1 MNDVRETQIDGV
13 LCFYV
18 DMGRPPSAAH
28 LIFRQGAADEPL
40 HETGWLHLLEHLALL
55 DRETLSRPIEGHTSM
70 LLTRFAA
77 YGGPEA
83 IVRDLNALS
92 LWLGEPDFRLLA
104 RQRGVLQAEAQLR
117 RNPMVRSLTW
127 RYGATGAGVASY
139 AEVGALRATPELLT
153 ERSRRV
159 FNGSNAVLV
168 LDGPPPTD
176 LRLPLP
182 TGEYH
187 PPRTAESVRRL
198 LPAAYRDDAG
208 MTLSGVVSRTHEAGF
223 LAAMLERAVHDGLRQ
238 RTGGAYAPWSDDT
251 EVDDQHLVV
260 AAGSDVVP
268 EILSEVATA
277 GVEIS
282 RRMAEDGVPRA
293 WIQEAVDQRL
303 QRLDFPSAL
312 VDVALESAYAVLSDR
327 VPKSHEELLDQ
338 LRYTDPTRVDAAAQE
353 FHTSLLLGVPED
365 ADLARGV
372 DMVSF
377 PESGPTAQGKRHS
390 HVNWPADLTTF
401 AADAEVAEAVDGLAA
416 RQLRINDVVGLF
428 AWRDGSRLLVGR
440 DGSVLEMEARQW
452 LGGQELAQK
461 IDQAVPD
468 DLHLPMPDREVTF
481 RRMSVPARCAI
492 GFARVANTKP
502 GLIAMLAFTGVLT
515 LWLLV
520 GRHLFLG
527 TVFLLL
533 SAALGAHLR
542 RLDNGL
548 VALEPTG
555 APSVEPPPG
564 PA

>member
-18 DMGRPPSAAH
+18 DMGSPPSAAH

-40 HETGWLHLLEHLALL
+40 HETGFLHLLEHLALR

-77 YGGPEA
+77 YGGPDA
-83 IVRDLNALS
+83 IVRDLGALS
-92 LWLGEPDFRLLA
+92 RWLGEPDFRLLA

-117 RNPMVRSLTW
+117 RDPLLRSLTW
-127 RYGATGAGVASY
+127 RYGASGAGVASY
-139 AEVGALRATPELLT
+139 AEVGALRATEELLT

-187 PPRTAESVRRL
+187 PPRTTEPVRRS
-198 LPAAYRDDAG
+198 LPAAYRDDHG
-208 MTLSGVVSRTHEAGF
+208 MTLSGVVSRTHEATF
-223 LAAMLERAVHDGLRQ
+223 LAGMLERAVHDGLRQ
-238 RTGGAYAPWSDDT
+238 RTGGAYAPWSNQV
-251 EVDDQHLVV
+251 EVDDHHVVV

-268 EILSEVATA
+268 EILAEVATA
-277 GVEIS
+277 GVEVS
-282 RRMAEDGVPRA
+282 RRLAEDGVPRA
-293 WIQEAVDQRL
+293 WVQEAVDHRL

-327 VPKSHEELLDQ
+327 VPKTHEELLDQ
-338 LRYTDPTRVDAAAQE
+338 LRYTDPTKVDAAAQE
-353 FHTSLLLGVPED
+353 FHTSLLLGLPED
-365 ADLARGV
+365 APLAGGV
-372 DMVSF
+372 DLVSF
-377 PESGPTAQGKRHS
+377 PEVRATGHGRRHN
-390 HVNWPADLTTF
+390 HVNWPADLSTF
-401 AADAEVAEAVDGLAA
+401 AADAEVAETVHGLAA
-416 RQLRINDVVGLF
+416 QRMRIGDVVGLF

-452 LGGQELAQK
+452 FGGQELAQVL
-461 IDQAVPD
+461 DSAVPD
-468 DLHLPMPDREVTF
+468 ELHLPMPDREVTF
-481 RRMSVPARCAI
+481 RRLSVPARCAI

-502 GLIAMLAFTGVLT
+502 GLFAMLGVTALIT
-515 LWLLV
+515 LWLVL

-533 SAALGAHLR
+533 TAALGAQL
-542 RLDNGL
+542 
-548 VALEPTG
+548 
-555 APSVEPPPG
+555 
-564 PA
+564 